1 MKHDNDM
8 ISNQEIFSAR
18 VAAQVQQ
25 DVMAPGEDVTSAF
38 YTQCGKPRSKD
49 D

>member
-1 MKHDNDM
+1 MQKDNDM

-18 VAAQVQQ
+18 VAAQVPQ
-25 DVMAPGEDVTSAF
+25 DVMTSDDVTSAF
-38 YTQCGKPRSKD
+38 YTQCGKPRRKD